1 MEEREL
7 KNREEVKSVDP
18 RTIAFALENV
28 TCLLSGMK
36 AGKIPCD
43 QEDKKALQS
52 FSEKLC
58 RALVDNLAD

>member
-7 KNREEVKSVDP
+7 KNGEEAKNADP
-18 RTIAFALENV
+18 RTIACAIETV
-28 TCLLSGMK
+28 TCLLSSMK

-58 RALVDNLAD
+58 RSLVNNLAD